1 MAQNQ
6 IDHPAH
12 YNQNGIECFDVI
24 KAAIGVDG
32 FKNFCEGNLIKY
44 VYRMRL
50 KGQYLNDLK
59 KARFYADT
67 LIKLQEDTGATL

>member
-44 VYRMRL
+44 AYRMRI
-50 KGQYLNDLK
+50 KGQYLDDLVK
-59 KARFYADT
+59 IRNYADE
-67 LIKLQEDTGATL
+67 LIKLQEEQ